1 MFKASLKEGP
11 SQKVQQIT
19 KEDGV
24 HGVVV
29 DKHLGE
35 RLEAEVWIGLVPGK
49 KYSQCFDTSIRY
61 IHKIS

>member
-49 KYSQCFDTSIRY
+49 KIFTMLRY
-61 IHKIS
+61 IHKIHP

>member
-19 KEDGV
+19 KEAGM

-29 DKHLGE
+29 DKHLGRIYE
-35 RLEAEVWIGLVPGK
+35 ILAAKVLVGLILYRP
-49 KYSQCFDTSIRY
+49 RY
-61 IHKIS
+61 IHKIHKVS

>member
-19 KEDGV
+19 KEDGM

-35 RLEAEVWIGLVPGK
+35 ILGARVWVGL
-49 KYSQCFDTSIRY
+49 IAA
-61 IHKIS
+61 KIYL